1 MKTLALIAGAAL
13 FTLALCM
20 TDDAE
25 AQTNPGAKPQV
36 QFKTSMGEFTVEL
49 EPERAP
55 KTVANFLAYVREGH
69 YDGTIFHRVI
79 KNFMVQGGGFTGD
92 YRQKPTKGP
101 IANEAD
107 RGLAND
113 RGTIA
118 MARTSDPNS
127 ATAQFFVNVVSNGF
141 LNHTAKTAQG
151 WGYTAF
157 GRVTD
162 GMNIV
167 VRMSQVETGRGGPF
181 DSDVPKSPIV
191 IEKATIIRE

>member
-1 MKTLALIAGAAL
+1 MKTLALVAGAL
-13 FTLALCM
+13 FTLAVCM
-20 TDDAE
+20 TDEAE
-25 AQTNPGAKPQV
+25 AQNKPQV
-36 QFKTSMGEFTVEL
+36 LFKTSMGDFTVEL

-55 KTVANFLAYVREGH
+55 KTVANFLSYVREGH

-79 KNFMVQGGGFTGD
+79 KNFMVQGGGFTAD
-92 YRQKPTKGP
+92 MREKTTKGP

-107 RGLAND
+107 RGLANE

-127 ATAQFFVNVVSNGF
+127 ATAQFFVNVVSNPF

-162 GMNIV
+162 GINIP
-167 VRMSQVETGRGGPF
+167 VRMSLVPTGERARMG
-181 DSDVPKSPIV
+181 DVPVEPIV

>member
-1 MKTLALIAGAAL
+1 MKTLALVAGAL
-13 FTLALCM
+13 FTLAVCM
-20 TDDAE
+20 TDDAD
-25 AQTNPGAKPQV
+25 AQTSSVTKPQV

-55 KTVANFLAYVREGH
+55 KTVANFLSYVREGH

-79 KNFMVQGGGFTGD
+79 KNFMVQGGGFTTD

-107 RGLAND
+107 RALPNE

-118 MARTSDPNS
+118 MARTGDPNS

-141 LNHTAKTAQG
+141 LNHTSKTVQG

-167 VRMSQVETGRGGPF
+167 VRMSMVETGRGGPF
-181 DSDVPKSPIV
+181 DTDVPKSPIV
-191 IEKATIIRE
+191 IEKATIVRE